1 LKGAAGLVFGLVWL
15 IIIMMIGFIVVAN
28 LEAHAND
35 SEQLTGDA
43 GKNWTNFITFVWIAF
58 GILAMTPLVAVA
70 VIFLGIFRGAGGV
83 GEV

>member
-1 LKGAAGLVFGLVWL
+1 MKGAAGLVFGLVWL

-35 SEQLTGDA
+35 SEQLTVDA
-43 GKNWTNFITFVWIAF
+43 ATNWTNFITFVWIAF

-70 VIFLGIFRGAGGV
+70 VIFLGIFRGAGGG
-83 GEV
+83 GEI